1 MFFTVAFTFTSRLF
15 DYIYIYP
22 RISKK
27 KILVFVCHT
36 KENQLK
42 ITLFKIPDRS
52 IYKYNSSTI
61 FLYPFNKWRVLQ
73 FKIKLKNIKLT
84 GLQYDISRMR
94 Y

>member
-1 MFFTVAFTFTSRLF
+1 MFFTVAFKFTSHVCLTIF
-15 DYIYIYP
+15 IYT
-22 RISKK
+22 RELVK

-84 GLQYDISRMR
+84 GLQYDISHMR